1 MDLRGFAND
10 HGGAAIAGGHAMK
23 RSSLYAATSL
33 LLLALAGLLLP
44 WSPLAELLRTDGG
57 LARLVL
63 LELRLPRVL
72 LAIGY
77 GATLGLTGAA
87 LQTLF
92 ANPLASPDLT
102 GGSSGAALGAV
113 TGGYWL
119 GFTHPIAL
127 AAAGGAGALLALG
140 LLLALAGRRS
150 DTPTLLLAGL
160 AISLAAGAATSL
172 LLALAPS
179 PFAFYD
185 SFSWL
190 MGSLVDRSLPQA
202 AAALVPA
209 AVAGALLLRHAR
221 RLDMLALGEDVAASV
236 GYRPDAMRLE
246 IISLSAVAIGACVSV
261 VGAVGFV
268 GLIAPVIARKLT
280 GGHPGRALLPAA
292 PLGAALL
299 LGADL
304 LTRLAPAGRDI
315 PLGVVTAVI
324 GTPLFL
330 WVVVRMRWRLTA

>member
-1 MDLRGFAND
+1 MIRCVA
-10 HGGAAIAGGHAMK
+10 
-23 RSSLYAATSL
+23 
-33 LLLALAGLLLP
+33 LLAVLALLAAAALLLP
-44 WSPLAELLRTDGG
+44 LGVLKDIFRTDPFLAEM
-57 LARLVL
+57 VL
-63 LELRLPRVL
+63 IELRLPRAL
-72 LAIGY
+72 LAVGY

-87 LQTLF
+87 LQALF

-113 TGGYWL
+113 AGGYWL
-119 GFTHPIAL
+119 GLSHPLAL
-127 AAAGGAGALLALG
+127 AAAGVAGALLALA

-150 DTPTLLLAGL
+150 DTATLLLAGL

-190 MGSLVDRSLPQA
+190 MGSLVDRSLSQA

-209 AVAGALLLRHAR
+209 ALAGGLLLRHVR
-221 RLDMLALGEDVAASV
+221 SLDLLALGEDVAASA
-236 GYRPDAMRLE
+236 GYRPSSMRLE
-246 IISLSAVAIGACVSV
+246 IVSLSAVAVGACVSV
-261 VGAVGFV
+261 CGAVGFI
-268 GLIAPVIARKLT
+268 GLIAPVIARRFT
-280 GGHPGRALLPAA
+280 GGHPGQALLPAA
-292 PLGAALL
+292 LLGAILL
-299 LGADL
+299 TGADL

-315 PLGVVTAVI
+315 PLGVITAMA

-330 WVVVRMRWRLTA
+330 WVVARMRWRLTP